1 MKTFKK
7 STMKILTTFII
18 LATVSASAFGC
29 NKNTDN
35 SDLTGSSPQST
46 SVNEESTYGETT
58 NMEEETDK
66 NLKEDAGAATDTI
79 LYAEDFGAKG
89 DGITDDG
96 PAITDAVNKAI
107 EEQATLKFGE
117 NKKYYIASSENNSS
131 GFTSPF
137 AISDSSKIT
146 VDGNGSTF
154 VCAPGIR
161 YFVLTDCSDI
171 KIINCNFD
179 MSVPVYMVG
188 KVTSVNG
195 SLVTYATDI
204 NPYTDSFDFSS
215 VNGFSIKYNKGIQ
228 NRPHMFMGEMNKIGE
243 KTVTVEYNGTPG
255 YGVGDLVFLPN
266 PGIGHCIG
274 EMIYIGGCENA
285 LLFEN
290 IRICSAPSF
299 TFAIKSNSAEIFF
312 ENTDISPAQDNDRE
326 IKMVA
331 WRDGYHCKDNRGG
344 IHWNNCQTDVIFDDV
359 FNISGTLGYITGVAN
374 DSAVYVT
381 NYEHY
386 SIGQKLAFDCQKGD
400 IVDIYDIKNN
410 RYYGC
415 VTVRSAEVNPD
426 GTTKLVFDYGQTIPD
441 LKEGCVVANRN
452 TCAPGSTVTDCKF
465 TGTFRFL
472 RDLRVENT
480 VFDMLATWMMVEGG
494 VEGPLPGNVDFI
506 DCTFNGGTIEI
517 DAYNRE
523 LSKYLKKIGEKIE
536 NIGFWGCEFND
547 GCKIISRTGSN
558 YTVAESYTEEDLFTE
573 KNKDNK
579 ILPVEITPLYEDFE
593 NTVTYDWYWHTMNTV
608 GADVITADEIEN
620 DDIKV
625 KILSSGNFSDKLLK
639 ASSQSESTV
648 ELCGLSKQTL
658 DYFHDD
664 GKEYIISFDYFS
676 NGLTGSV
683 YAASD
688 TEKQL
693 IGEDVVKTGVNIQ
706 SVSVIYRASSENNKI
721 IMEFKGSGEVFIGN
735 INISLYSNK
744 NPSAEQLGEGHT
756 FVWNDEVTIGN
767 KSEAVKISDID
778 DVKVRDAILANRQ
791 KFSDTV
797 LHVGGELGEFTG
809 FTDPSFYIQGKTYK
823 LSIDAY
829 IASEMIQADGGTNIY
844 LMVLDG
850 TAGNRILAEG
860 LFEGSGLYHFETDW
874 TVGNTGEYR
883 ISFYINNAPKKYA
896 DIYIGNFTV
905 TAAKSQKPEEFEHRD
920 DFKTPSHEE
929 LQKGYTFDFTEN
941 NVLNTGNDSY
951 ASLSSLD
958 PETAEMLRNHGF
970 GETVYYMTE
979 NLNMLSLDNIMS
991 PGKSYKIVLEIYD
1004 VRGNL
1009 ASSGARGAFVLLNMA
1024 NGVQNGA
1031 EQNYTVDK
1039 DPENGRFL
1047 TLTFNTTPPDGT
1059 DRFLLYQILSCEFF
1073 IGSVTIQEY

>member
-1 MKTFKK
+1 M
-7 STMKILTTFII
+7 
-18 LATVSASAFGC
+18 
-29 NKNTDN
+29 
-35 SDLTGSSPQST
+35 
-46 SVNEESTYGETT
+46 
-58 NMEEETDK
+58 
-66 NLKEDAGAATDTI
+66 
-79 LYAEDFGAKG
+79 
-89 DGITDDG
+89 
-96 PAITDAVNKAI
+96 
-107 EEQATLKFGE
+107 
-117 NKKYYIASSENNSS
+117 
-131 GFTSPF
+131 
-137 AISDSSKIT
+137 
-146 VDGNGSTF
+146 
-154 VCAPGIR
+154 
-161 YFVLTDCSDI
+161 
-171 KIINCNFD
+171 
-179 MSVPVYMVG
+179 
-188 KVTSVNG
+188 
-195 SLVTYATDI
+195 
-204 NPYTDSFDFSS
+204 
-215 VNGFSIKYNKGIQ
+215 
-228 NRPHMFMGEMNKIGE
+228 
-243 KTVTVEYNGTPG
+243 
-255 YGVGDLVFLPN
+255 
-266 PGIGHCIG
+266 
-274 EMIYIGGCENA
+274 
-285 LLFEN
+285 
-290 IRICSAPSF
+290 
-299 TFAIKSNSAEIFF
+299 
-312 ENTDISPAQDNDRE
+312 
-326 IKMVA
+326 
-331 WRDGYHCKDNRGG
+331 
-344 IHWNNCQTDVIFDDV
+344 
-359 FNISGTLGYITGVAN
+359 
-374 DSAVYVT
+374 
-381 NYEHY
+381 
-386 SIGQKLAFDCQKGD
+386 
-400 IVDIYDIKNN
+400 
-410 RYYGC
+410 
-415 VTVRSAEVNPD
+415 
-426 GTTKLVFDYGQTIPD
+426 
-441 LKEGCVVANRN
+441 
-452 TCAPGSTVTDCKF
+452 
-465 TGTFRFL
+465 
-472 RDLRVENT
+472 
-480 VFDMLATWMMVEGG
+480 
-494 VEGPLPGNVDFI
+494 
-506 DCTFNGGTIEI
+506 
-517 DAYNRE
+517 
-523 LSKYLKKIGEKIE
+523 
-536 NIGFWGCEFND
+536 
-547 GCKIISRTGSN
+547 
-558 YTVAESYTEEDLFTE
+558 
-573 KNKDNK
+573 
-579 ILPVEITPLYEDFE
+579 
-593 NTVTYDWYWHTMNTV
+593 
-608 GADVITADEIEN
+608 
-620 DDIKV
+620 
-625 KILSSGNFSDKLLK
+625 
-639 ASSQSESTV
+639 
-648 ELCGLSKQTL
+648 
-658 DYFHDD
+658 
-664 GKEYIISFDYFS
+664 
-676 NGLTGSV
+676 
-683 YAASD
+683 
-688 TEKQL
+688 

-706 SVSVIYRASSENNKI
+706 SVSVIYRANSENNKI

-920 DFKTPSHEE
+920 DFRTPSHEE